1 MNVQY
6 ITDENGNQKAVII
19 PIEDWNK
26 FKTDY
31 EKMSS
36 QKRDKKYILNGIK
49 DAFKE
54 VKDIK
59 EGKRNKGKSLSEFL
73 NEV

>member
-19 PIEDWNK
+19 PIEEWNK

-31 EKMSS
+31 EKMAAS
-36 QKRDKKYILNGIK
+36 QENKHYILSGIK
-49 DAFKE
+49 DALKE

-59 EGKRNKGKSLSEFL
+59 AGKRKKGKTLSEFL